1 MNLLIFII
9 ISLCI
14 GLWIYVQRDK
24 FMLNSDSLHKQWLF
38 RLAIAFPIVSSL
50 YFIVWLS
57 APYPP
62 RWDAYGYNT
71 FLEIN
76 KFSLGI
82 LALSPI
88 LGAFVV
94 SAHRSIQTTKQIE
107 VTERKNKVDIYFSTR
122 KYINEQLNLFKT
134 IDNEE
139 IRQPNALYNKAFNLT
154 NNHEDTPNKEF
165 FDYIDN
171 SIKTLA
177 DLFLSVRDN
186 IIDVRLYRE
195 EDEFR
200 MDISTS
206 RMSYQMSNLKKYLDI
221 GSNSEFDLIS
231 KCADYLE
238 RYNIEILNDKSN
250 FYEFNYSL
258 LIAGEI
264 YSFLNSIK
272 EIILILSSEKDID
285 TVLPNFSYALGSCTL
300 KSMTVSLAE

>member
-1 MNLLIFII
+1 MSLLIFII

-14 GLWIYVQRDK
+14 GCWVWKQRNR
-24 FMLNSDSLHKQWLF
+24 FILNSDSLHKQWLF
-38 RLAIAFPIVSSL
+38 RLAIAFPLVSSL
-50 YFIVWLS
+50 YFIVCLGY
-57 APYPP
+57 PYPW
-62 RWDAYGYNT
+62 RFDAYGYST

-94 SAHRSIQTTKQIE
+94 YAHRSIQTTKQIE
-107 VTERKNKVDIYFSTR
+107 VTEKKNKVDIYFSTR

-177 DLFLSVRDN
+177 NLFLSVRDN
-186 IIDVRLYRE
+186 IIDVRLYIE

-200 MDISTS
+200 VDISTS
-206 RMSYQMSNLKKYLDI
+206 RMSYQMSSLKKYLDI

-231 KCADYLE
+231 KCTHYLE
-238 RYNIEILNDKSN
+238 KNEIEIKNDKSN

-264 YSFLNSIK
+264 YSLLSSIK

-285 TVLPNFSYALGSCTL
+285 TVLPSSDESPNDFG
-300 KSMTVSLAE
+300 KNH